1 MLIFVYLSEL
11 IKRLELVALHYIKE
25 TFMKALR
32 NFAASTLLALA
43 TLASATADET
53 PALGL
58 KVYNADGNSF
68 HVNSVLV
75 TGKQDAMLIDA
86 QFTRADAH
94 RLVADILA
102 SGKALKT
109 VYVSHGDPDFYFG
122 LEVIK
127 AEFPDVKIYA
137 SEPTI
142 AWIKN
147 TVQKKVA
154 FWGPKLGANAPRTPI
169 IPEALPKEGLSL
181 EGQKLE
187 VLGLDGALPGRS
199 FVWIPSIKA
208 VVGGVNVFGGLHL
221 WTADTQTLAERAE
234 WIRILERIE
243 ALKPVTVI
251 PGHAGNPGNAGI
263 DAVRHSRTY
272 LERYESELA
281 RAANS
286 ADLVATMK
294 RLYPEAGLDIALN
307 IGAKVNKGEMKW

>member
-1 MLIFVYLSEL
+1 MKTLRKLAGSAMLSLAVVGSA
-11 IKRLELVALHYIKE
+11 VAQG
-25 TFMKALR
+25 
-32 NFAASTLLALA
+32 
-43 TLASATADET
+43 T
-53 PALGL
+53 PALKL

-94 RLVADILA
+94 RLAAEILA
-102 SGKALKT
+102 SGKTLKT
-109 VYVSHGDPDFYFG
+109 VYVSHGDPDYYFG

-142 AWIKN
+142 VWIRN
-147 TVQKKVA
+147 TVQKKLS

-169 IPEALPKEGLSL
+169 IPDALPKEGLVL

-187 VLGLDGALPGRS
+187 VLGLDGKLPARS

-208 VVGGVNVFGGLHL
+208 VVGGVNVFGGLHV
-221 WTADTQTLAERAE
+221 WTADTQTKAERAA
-234 WIRILERIE
+234 WIKTLDRIE
-243 ALKPVTVI
+243 ALKPTTII
-251 PGHAGNPGNAGI
+251 PGHALNTEKMGI
-263 DAVRHSRTY
+263 ETVQYTRTY
-272 LERYESELA
+272 LQRFETELDKA
-281 RAANS
+281 PDSAALI
-286 ADLVATMK
+286 DTMK
-294 RLYPEAGLDIALN
+294 RLYPDAGLDIALN